1 VRNCEIFSLAAIPHE
16 PPGDARWVPLSW
28 NTSGTLLGCVH
39 PRAGLRATLKERA
52 MPTTTTTMMTTA
64 TEVNVY
70 ERRAING
77 RKHYQYDFK
86 VTMPDGEIYRERRKA
101 RGATSES
108 AARQIG
114 LRRMH
119 DVLRNG
125 PNSRKAAERPPTLAE
140 FAPKWLAAGRA
151 ERHKPSTM
159 TNKDVLL
166 RCHLIPLLGHLR
178 LHEIDQNAV
187 ELLKEKREN
196 MSAGSVNNLIKYLI
210 AIMHYAETKGHKV
223 TIPARDFLPD
233 EVEPPWY
240 TAAEFEA
247 LVKSAAT
254 FDNADLVMILLAG
267 EAGLRSGEVSALRWE
282 DVDLVKRDIHV
293 RRNLVRGHEGT
304 PKSDKDRHVP
314 MSRRLQGALARLR
327 AQQGDGV
334 RVLRRADGS
343 DMPTDSQRT
352 VLRRVALYAGLP
364 AHGMHALR
372 HCFGAR
378 LTNEGA
384 SGPKVVM
391 KLMGHAK
398 LTTTEKYVH
407 ASEEHCQSAI
417 DRISPT

>member
-1 VRNCEIFSLAAIPHE
+1 
-16 PPGDARWVPLSW
+16 
-28 NTSGTLLGCVH
+28 
-39 PRAGLRATLKERA
+39 
-52 MPTTTTTMMTTA
+52 MPTTTMTTA

-70 ERRAING
+70 ERRAHNG

-114 LRRMH
+114 VRRMH

-125 PNSRKAAERPPTLAE
+125 PNSRKAAEKPPTLAE

-166 RCHLIPLLGHLR
+166 RCHLLPLLGHLR

-187 ELLKEKREN
+187 ELLKQKREN
-196 MSAGSVNNLIKYLI
+196 LSPGSVNNMIKYLI
-210 AIMHYAETKGHKV
+210 AIMHYAEAQEV
-223 TIPARDFLPD
+223 TRSTVPEARLP
-233 EVEPPWY
+233 PGRGR
-240 TAAEFEA
+240 AAVVHGRRA
-247 LVKSAAT
+247 RG
-254 FDNADLVMILLAG
+254 AG
-267 EAGLRSGEVSALRWE
+267 PER
-282 DVDLVKRDIHV
+282 RDV
-293 RRNLVRGHEGT
+293 RRRRPGDGPPRGRGGAARRRGERAALDGRGPRAARTCTSARTSSAGT
-304 PKSDKDRHVP
+304 RAPPRAARIASCRC
-314 MSRRLQGALARLR
+314 RGRLHAALARLR
-327 AQQGDGV
+327 ALEGGEG

-343 DMPTDSQRT
+343 DMTTDSQRT

-384 SGPKVVM
+384 AGPKVVM
-391 KLMGHAK
+391 QLMGHAK
-398 LTTTEKYVH
+398 LSTTEKYVH
-407 ASEEHCQSAI
+407 ASELHCQSAV